1 MAELWGVLAE
11 FDGPERLINAV
22 RSLRQQRFTV
32 ETFTPFPLEGLDEA
46 LGFSGWRVPIAFL
59 IGGIAGAVIG
69 FGMQTWLNFLFP
81 LWIGG
86 RPLIAIPGFMMITF
100 ELTVLG
106 SVLTGVLTML
116 LSNRLPKLH
125 HPVFDA
131 ERFTM
136 AEERFYLAL
145 LRRPGFD
152 RDAAGKALAEFNP
165 ASITDLAEQ
174 PE

>member
-1 MAELWGVLAE
+1 MAKLWGVLAE

-22 RSLRQQRFTV
+22 RSLRQQGFTV

-86 RPLIAIPGFMMITF
+86 RPLVAIPGFMMITF
-100 ELTVLG
+100 ELTVLA
-106 SVLTGVLTML
+106 
-116 LSNRLPKLH
+116 RC
-125 HPVFDA
+125 
-131 ERFTM
+131 
-136 AEERFYLAL
+136 
-145 LRRPGFD
+145 
-152 RDAAGKALAEFNP
+152 
-165 ASITDLAEQ
+165 
-174 PE
+174 

>member
-1 MAELWGVLAE
+1 M
-11 FDGPERLINAV
+11 
-22 RSLRQQRFTV
+22 
-32 ETFTPFPLEGLDEA
+32 
-46 LGFSGWRVPIAFL
+46 
-59 IGGIAGAVIG
+59 
-69 FGMQTWLNFLFP
+69 
-81 LWIGG
+81 
-86 RPLIAIPGFMMITF
+86 
-100 ELTVLG
+100 
-106 SVLTGVLTML
+106 LTGVLTML

-125 HPVFDA
+125 HPVFAA

-152 RDAAGKALAEFNP
+152 RDSAGKALAEFNP